1 MSYARWTESC
11 DVYCYADV
19 SGGYTTMVSDKGPP
33 WAYNDLDLPSFI
45 ARLEALRENGLLVP
59 NELIDGLKEDLATIA
74 KWERRVKPWPDWV
87 LWLMFVLC
95 LVASIGI
102 ALFT

>member
-1 MSYARWTESC
+1 MARHPVGRSPGQ
-11 DVYCYADV
+11 
-19 SGGYTTMVSDKGPP
+19 SGAKTQGTVAG
-33 WAYNDLDLPSFI
+33 
-45 ARLEALRENGLLVP
+45 GVHLVAQGA
-59 NELIDGLKEDLATIA
+59 EE
-74 KWERRVKPWPDWV
+74 EQEMRQWPDWA